1 MAIPSAPFRAGPA
14 MHYQENVNRFVL
26 FDVSATQ
33 PVYDRQRCK
42 RTRYR
47 CTWSRWMVLT
57 LVEPGNNKIV

>member
-14 MHYQENVNRFVL
+14 MHYQVNVNRFVL
-26 FDVSATQ
+26 FDTSATQ

-47 CTWSRWMVLT
+47 CA
-57 LVEPGNNKIV
+57 